1 MKKFSVSIFVFA
13 FIRLQAQTFSVTF
26 NQTIPDDGST
36 VTYDVPVSGLQ
47 NSIDT
52 NFGLEGMCL
61 LLNHT
66 WDDDLEVK
74 LKSPD
79 GTTILLFSHVGGDG
93 DNFNATCLN
102 SVAPTAIAQG
112 SAPFNGGYKPMGDL
126 GLFNNGQNPNGNWQL
141 IVHDTYPFA
150 DQGFLIGWGVIFGNQ
165 PAMPFP
171 FFSSN
176 LPIIKINAH
185 GNVIPNEPKIEADF
199 EIIDN
204 GTGVRNYVSDTVYAF
219 KGKIMTEQQGFSGP
233 YYPKKNYDLYTIYSD
248 STKLDTSLLGMPKEH
263 DWILKAEYLDLSLM
277 KNPMIYELARRM
289 GMYAP
294 RTKYCEVTVDGE
306 YMGVYS
312 LTEKVK
318 RDTNRMNIA
327 KLSKTDTAGVNLT
340 GGYIFEMNI
349 NGDPPQWTSQY
360 LPINYATSQ
369 KLVEFKDVYPK
380 VDSILPVQQN
390 YIHAYM
396 DSFENSLM
404 RDSID
409 PNTWRTLAS
418 ENSFIDFQIV
428 DEFSVNYDSYGRST
442 YLYKDKNKKLHIGPP
457 WDYDR
462 SYFPGTEMGWVW
474 KITHQGWPFPFWWS
488 KLNSDSI
495 YQKKL
500 WCRWNTL
507 RETTLSTDSFMLFID
522 STSALLQESA
532 TRNFLKWSELG
543 VTDYNH
549 EVTTLKNFINVRL
562 PWMDANIFPYGE
574 YIPTLSLNDTT
585 ICRNELINA
594 NIGNQYHYTWSS
606 GDTTRTISVTQTNT
620 FSISVEDDY
629 GCSVTDV
636 INVYVSE
643 PDASFTAVQNSAYN
657 FSFSAVDSNA
667 TNYQWQFGDD
677 SISNFKLPTHTY
689 DTVGTYI
696 ISLTITDSIGCS
708 IVSFDTISVVPASSV
723 VENTLL
729 NAVKIYPNPF
739 GDFFEIEII
748 DLKSETSFELKDV
761 SGRRI
766 RSSKLE
772 ETRAKISTKDLEKG
786 VYFIE
791 LKTEGVKRQVL
802 KLIKQ

>member
-1 MKKFSVSIFVFA
+1 MV
-13 FIRLQAQTFSVTF
+13 
-26 NQTIPDDGST
+26 
-36 VTYDVPVSGLQ
+36 VSGLP
-47 NSIDT
+47 NAIDT
-52 NFGLEGMCL
+52 NFGLEQICFNMT
-61 LLNHT
+61 HT
-66 WDDDLEVK
+66 WDDDMEVK

-79 GTTILLFSHVGGDG
+79 GRIVFLFSHVGGDG
-93 DNFNATCLN
+93 DNFAATCLR
-102 SVAPTAIAQG
+102 ADAGTAIGSA
-112 SAPFNGGYKPMGDL
+112 SAPFTGYYKPMGDL
-126 GLFNNGQNPNGNWQL
+126 GLFNNGQNPNGTWTF

-150 DQGFLIGWGVIFGNQ
+150 DQGYLQGWGLAFGNN
-165 PAMPFP
+165 PAKPFP

-176 LPIIKINAH
+176 LPIIKLNAH

-199 EIIDN
+199 EIIDH
-204 GTGVRNYVSDTVYAF
+204 GTGARNYVSDTVYAF
-219 KGKIMTEQQGFSGP
+219 KGKIMTEQQGYSGP

-263 DWILKAEYLDLSLM
+263 DWILKAEYLDLSIM
-277 KNPMIYELARRM
+277 KNPMIYELSRM
-289 GMYAP
+289 MGVYAP
-294 RTKYCEVTVDGE
+294 RTKYCEVTVNGE

-312 LTEKVK
+312 LTEKIK
-318 RDTNRMNIA
+318 RDKNRVDIA
-327 KLSKTDTAGVNLT
+327 KLSKTDTAGANLT

-369 KLVEFKDVYPK
+369 KFVEFKDVYPK

-409 PNTWRTLAS
+409 PNTWRALAS

-428 DEFSVNYDSYGRST
+428 NEFSVNYDTYGRST

-462 SYFPGTEMGWVW
+462 SYFPGTETGWVW
-474 KITHQGWPFPFWWS
+474 EITHQGWPFPFWWS

-532 TRNFLKWSELG
+532 ARNFLKWSELG

-549 EVTTLKNFINVRL
+549 EVSTLKDFINVRL
-562 PWMDANIFPYGE
+562 PWMDANILPYEE
-574 YIPTLSLNDTT
+574 YIPTLNLNDTT
-585 ICRNELINA
+585 ICKTELIDI
-594 NIGNQYHYTWSS
+594 NIGNQYQYMWSNGATGS
-606 GDTTRTISVTQTNT
+606 IISVAQTNT
-620 FSISVEDDY
+620 FAVSVEDDY
-629 GCSVTDV
+629 GCSASDDIT
-636 INVYVSE
+636 VYVSE
-643 PDASFTAVQNSAYN
+643 PDASFTTVQNSAYN
-657 FSFSAVDSNA
+657 FSFSPLDNSA
-667 TNYQWQFGDD
+667 TNYQWEFGDD

-689 DTVGTYI
+689 DTIGTYI

-723 VENTLL
+723 VENTVL

-739 GDFFEIEII
+739 GDFFEIEIS
-748 DLKSETSFELKDV
+748 DMKRETNFKLKDV
-761 SGRRI
+761 TGSVMANR
-766 RSSKLE
+766 KLIDYR
-772 ETRAKISTKDLEKG
+772 TKISTSNLSAG
-786 VYFIE
+786 IYFAEIIFE
-791 LKTEGVKRQVL
+791 DGSTQLY
-802 KLIKQ
+802 KLTKQ